1 MQTFSLVLYVLL
13 PLRPA
18 PSTRSPYLLR
28 RTRYIHPHSYR
39 KTHTGQD
46 SGFVCGTTTTE
57 ATTTTKQFHKA
68 SSSCHLPPPLSSHH
82 GMYLNR
88 RQDTTHFCSSSGTLC
103 TIYPTAEQ
111 INITISCFLVYSA
124 GHRNRALLCSDM
136 AQAQT
141 VESPHWG

>member
-1 MQTFSLVLYVLL
+1 MQTFSLRFMYSCRCARPLL
-13 PLRPA
+13 LARLIYCEGLA
-18 PSTRSPYLLR
+18 IS
-28 RTRYIHPHSYR
+28 IHTAIER
-39 KTHTGQD
+39 HTGQD

-57 ATTTTKQFHKA
+57 ATTTTKLFHKA

>member
-1 MQTFSLVLYVLL
+1 MYSCRCARPLL
-13 PLRPA
+13 LARLIYYEGLA
-18 PSTRSPYLLR
+18 ISIHTAIERYTQD
-28 RTRYIHPHSYR
+28 RT
-39 KTHTGQD
+39 QD
-46 SGFVCGTTTTE
+46 SF
-57 ATTTTKQFHKA
+57 AARQRRKPPPQQNSFTKHPPLA
-68 SSSCHLPPPLSSHH
+68 ALLPPLSSHH

-124 GHRNRALLCSDM
+124 GHRNRALLCWDM

-141 VESPHWG
+141 IESPHWG